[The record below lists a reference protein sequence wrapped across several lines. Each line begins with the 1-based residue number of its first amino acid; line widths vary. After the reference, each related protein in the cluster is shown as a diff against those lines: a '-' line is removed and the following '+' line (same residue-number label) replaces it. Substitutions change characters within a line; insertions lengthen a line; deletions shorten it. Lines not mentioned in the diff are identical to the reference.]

1 MKDIPITIGIVTF
14 KERKELVKKLITDIR
29 SLEGEQFDLLLMVNG
44 NNEEEMDDEYRSEML
59 DFCSTVKRCYPYFYP
74 EFKSLSKLWNNCVVF
89 SKTNYNF
96 IICDDVFYKSPDVL
110 THIRSHIN
118 KTQEEFFKI
127 NNQFSFFVVTKEM
140 LHRVGYF
147 DERLIAHGNED
158 GDIIYRYQDLLK
170 KNFPSVRISGLE
182 NGACYDLQSNLVD
195 YTHRKPTVN
204 LKIMI
209 QKYETGTG
217 GMEVMTAQLKKRWPD
232 EKQYPYEMFIW
243 KNKHNIRNF
252 TSIETPHE

>member
-1 MKDIPITIGIVTF
+1 
-14 KERKELVKKLITDIR
+14 
-29 SLEGEQFDLLLMVNG
+29 
-44 NNEEEMDDEYRSEML
+44 
-59 DFCSTVKRCYPYFYP
+59 
-74 EFKSLSKLWNNCVVF
+74 
-89 SKTNYNF
+89 
-96 IICDDVFYKSPDVL
+96 
-110 THIRSHIN
+110 
-118 KTQEEFFKI
+118 
-127 NNQFSFFVVTKEM
+127 M